1 MYIVDFTISLR
12 PVLNFCCTSLSHF
25 PSHARRL
32 RMSKPKLYT
41 AWFCPFAQR
50 AWIGLLAKNV
60 DFEYV
65 EQDPYN
71 KTPEWLAINP
81 RGLVPTIVHNGKS
94 IYDSPVCLEY
104 TDEVWQGKGT
114 SLLPTD
120 SYERAYVRIWSGFV
134 SSKLVPPFYKILMK
148 PEGEERE
155 AARQAILK
163 NLLEFT
169 KAMDPIG
176 PFFMGPD
183 LGFIDIM
190 YAPWA
195 ARMFILKHYRG
206 FEVPKTTEYE
216 RYWKWWEA
224 VKENTHVKATL
235 QDEDKLLKTYER
247 YADGTAKSLVA
258 DAVRKGE
265 ELP

>member
-1 MYIVDFTISLR
+1 MCVCIPLYSR
-12 PVLNFCCTSLSHF
+12 A
-25 PSHARRL
+25 HARRL

-104 TDEVWQGKGT
+104 IDEVWQGKGV
-114 SLLPTD
+114 SLMPTD
-120 SYERAYVRIWSGFV
+120 PYDRAYVRIWSGFV
-134 SSKLVPPFYKILMK
+134 SNKLVSPFFKMLLK
-148 PEGEERE
+148 PKGEERE
-155 AARQAILK
+155 AARQAFAT

-176 PFFMGPD
+176 PFFMGPN

-195 ARMFILKHYRG
+195 ASMFILKHYRG
-206 FEVPKTTEYE
+206 FEVPKTAEYE

-235 QDEDKLLKTYER
+235 PDQDKLLKTYER
-247 YADGTAKSLVA
+247 YADGTATSLLA